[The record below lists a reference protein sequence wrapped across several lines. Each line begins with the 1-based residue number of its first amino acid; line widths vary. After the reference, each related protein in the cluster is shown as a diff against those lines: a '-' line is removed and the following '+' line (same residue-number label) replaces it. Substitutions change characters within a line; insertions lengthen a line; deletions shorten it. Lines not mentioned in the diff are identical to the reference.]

1 MDAPLPDRLP
11 QPADPAAELS
21 RDPRPPPSYPAA
33 DMPFAAA
40 SRLEHRQQV
49 ALAILSAPAPATA
62 INNAISYLQEAIDCL
77 AVGMALY
84 DSAPDTM
91 TILQDSAYSW
101 EPGTQLLVTR
111 ADILTTIAAG
121 DIYYLP
127 DLKADSTGTPT
138 FQHMV
143 ARGGRS
149 LLVVAVRAAGQLLGA
164 LWIVTG
170 VPRPFSA
177 DEQALV
183 REVADLVAVALNN
196 RRLLAA
202 EQQARA
208 RERSLREVGASL
220 TLGLSRGA
228 VLKRILEQLGQLITF
243 ASAAIVLLDGGEI
256 VFAATHE
263 QAPRPEQ
270 IDDLR
275 RHTPTT
281 LRLLIDSCQP
291 RIIDDTTT
299 APDWDAL
306 PGFSY
311 IRAWLGVP
319 LLFNGM
325 CIGALTID
333 REQPHSF
340 STADME
346 LAVAF
351 ANQAAI
357 AIEHARL
364 FNAAQSH
371 AEQLEERVRE
381 RTRELEALYAIS
393 AATIEQPELGS
404 VLARA
409 LELVVQAFDCPAA
422 AVHLIQPGR
431 PEHQPIAQRDR
442 GDRRLA
448 DFLGEPRV
456 GALLRERALT
466 GPTHLTAGEL
476 AEVCAGSWAQAVA
489 IAPLRAHGR
498 NLGVLSLWSDAAGA
512 FVGATRFLTAVA
524 DQLGAA
530 VENLQLRQMMR
541 QAAVLEERER
551 VAREL
556 HDAVTQTI
564 YSAGLFA
571 EAARESARAGDLA
584 AVEHHTQT
592 IVQRVY
598 QALGEMR
605 LLLFEL
611 RADTLAQRGLA
622 AALRDRLQSVE
633 ERANVA
639 TRLSIEDVGE
649 LPPALEE
656 AIYRVALEALNNA
669 LRHSRA
675 GHVSV
680 SLRSAGGELI
690 LVVRDDGVGFR
701 RRAAAAGGGMGL
713 ESMARRMDKIGGRLR
728 IVSRL
733 GHGTRVEARAPLPAK
748 PQEASER

>member
-1 MDAPLPDRLP
+1 MDAPLPDTFS
-11 QPADPAAELS
+11 QPADPAAELP
-21 RDPRPPPSYPAA
+21 RDPRSPPGPPTADTPLEAA
-33 DMPFAAA
+33 R
-40 SRLEHRQQV
+40 RLERRQQAV
-49 ALAILSAPAPATA
+49 LAILSAPAPATA

-77 AVGMALY
+77 TVGMAFY
-84 DSAPDTM
+84 DATPDTM

-111 ADILTTIAAG
+111 GDILTALAAG
-121 DIYYLP
+121 DLYYLP
-127 DLKADSTGTPT
+127 DLKTDSTGTPT
-138 FQHMV
+138 FQHLV

-149 LLVVAVRAAGQLLGA
+149 VLAAAVRAAGQLLGA
-164 LWIVTG
+164 LWLVTG

-208 RERSLREVGASL
+208 RECSLREVSASL

-228 VLKRILEQLGQLITF
+228 VLKRILEQLGQLVPF

-263 QAPRPEQ
+263 QGPRPEQ

-275 RHTPTT
+275 RHTPAT
-281 LRLLIDSCQP
+281 LRMLIDSCRP
-291 RIIDDTTT
+291 RVIDDTSKD
-299 APDWDAL
+299 PDWDDL

-319 LLFNGM
+319 LLYNGV

-333 REQPHSF
+333 REQPYSF
-340 STADME
+340 SAADVE
-346 LAVAF
+346 LAMAF
-351 ANQAAI
+351 ANQAAV
-357 AIEHARL
+357 AIENARL
-364 FNAAQSH
+364 FNAVQSH

-381 RTRELEALYAIS
+381 RTRELEALYGIS
-393 AATIEQPELGS
+393 AATIEQPELAS

-409 LELVVQAFDCPAA
+409 LELAVAAFDCPAA
-422 AVHLIQPGR
+422 AVHLIQPDR
-431 PEHQPIAQRDR
+431 PEHQPIAHLDR
-442 GDRRLA
+442 SGGRLA
-448 DFLGEPRV
+448 GFLGDPRV
-456 GALLRERALT
+456 GVLLRERALA
-466 GPTHLTAGEL
+466 GPTRIAGGEL
-476 AEVCAGSWAQAVA
+476 AAALGEGWPQAVA
-489 IAPLRAHGR
+489 IAPLRARGR

-512 FVGATRFLTAVA
+512 FTGATRFLTAVA

-530 VENLQLRQMMR
+530 VESLQLRQMMR

-556 HDAVTQTI
+556 HDAVTQTV

-584 AVEHHTQT
+584 AVGRHTET
-592 IVQRVY
+592 VIQRVS
-598 QALGEMR
+598 QALREMR

-611 RADTLAQRGLA
+611 RADTLAQHGLA

-633 ERANVA
+633 ERANIA
-639 TRLSIEDVGE
+639 TRFSVAGVGE

-656 AIYRVALEALNNA
+656 AFYRVALEALNNA
-669 LRHSRA
+669 LHHSRA

-680 SLRSAGGELI
+680 MLRVAGGELV

-701 RRAAAAGGGMGL
+701 RRDAAAGGGMGL

-728 IVSRL
+728 IVSRP
-733 GHGTRVEARAPLPAK
+733 GYGTRVEARAPLPAR
-748 PQEASER
+748 PPEANER

>member
-1 MDAPLPDRLP
+1 MDAPLPDTFS
-11 QPADPAAELS
+11 QPAAPAAELL
-21 RDPRPPPSYPAA
+21 RDPRPPPNSPVADTPLEAA
-33 DMPFAAA
+33 R
-40 SRLEHRQQV
+40 RLERRQQA

-62 INNAISYLQEAIDCL
+62 INLAVNYIEETIDCL
-77 AVGMALY
+77 AAGISLY
-84 DSAPDTM
+84 SASPETM
-91 TILQDSAYSW
+91 TVLQDSHDGW
-101 EPGTQLLVTR
+101 EPGARIPVTR
-111 ADILTTIAAG
+111 DDVLATVAAG
-121 DIYYLP
+121 DLYYLA
-127 DLKADSTGTPT
+127 DLRAAAGGSPG
-138 FQHMV
+138 FQHAV
-143 ARGGRS
+143 GLGGRS
-149 LLVVAVRAAGQLLGA
+149 LLAAPVSIDGQLLGV
-164 LWIVTG
+164 LWLITAT
-170 VPRPFSA
+170 PRPFSA
-177 DEQALV
+177 DEETVA
-183 REVADLVAVALNN
+183 REVARVVAVALNN

-228 VLKRILEQLGQLITF
+228 VLKRILEQLGQLVPF

-275 RHTPTT
+275 RHTPVT
-281 LRLLIDSCQP
+281 LRALVDSCQP
-291 RIIDDTTT
+291 RVIDDTTK

-319 LLFNGM
+319 LLYNGV

-340 STADME
+340 SAADME
-346 LAVAF
+346 LAMAF
-351 ANQAAI
+351 ANQAAV
-357 AIEHARL
+357 AIENARL
-364 FNAAQSH
+364 FNAVQSH

-381 RTRELEALYAIS
+381 RTRELEALYGIS
-393 AATIEQPELGS
+393 AATIEQPELAS

-409 LELVVQAFDCPAA
+409 LELVVRAFDCPAA

-431 PEHQPIAQRDR
+431 PEHQPIAQLDR
-442 GDRRLA
+442 SGGRLA
-448 DFLGEPRV
+448 GFLGDPRV
-456 GALLRERALT
+456 GALLRERALAGATDIT
-466 GPTHLTAGEL
+466 GGEL
-476 AEVCAGSWAQAVA
+476 AAALGGDWPQAVA
-489 IAPLRAHGR
+489 VAPLRARGR
-498 NLGVLSLWSDAAGA
+498 NLGVLSLWSDVAGA
-512 FVGATRFLTAVA
+512 FAGATRFLTAVA

-530 VENLQLRQMMR
+530 VENLQLRQMTR

-556 HDAVTQTI
+556 HDAVTQTV

-592 IVQRVY
+592 IVQRVS
-598 QALGEMR
+598 QALREMR

-611 RADTLAQRGLA
+611 RADALAQRGLA

-633 ERANVA
+633 ERANIA
-639 TRLSIEDVGE
+639 TRFSVAGVGE

-656 AIYRVALEALNNA
+656 AFYRVALEALNNA
-669 LRHSRA
+669 LHHSRA
-675 GHVSV
+675 GRVIV
-680 SLRSAGGELI
+680 TLRAAGGELI
-690 LVVRDDGVGFR
+690 LVVRDDGAGFR
-701 RRAAAAGGGMGL
+701 RRDAAAGGGMGL

-728 IVSRL
+728 IASRP
-733 GHGTRVEARAPLPAK
+733 GRGTRVEARAPLPAR
-748 PQEASER
+748 PPEANER